1 MTWNPLAF
9 KFVGVALISVLIA
22 GGVQQ
27 IRIYRLRAQLAE
39 AQVKVSDLD
48 AQISVISDA
57 NSTCAVH
64 IKTQNL
70 AIQALKLEQKQREQE
85 AAKRIAAA
93 EKRAA
98 QVEAKAKTLR
108 ERPMPVPD
116 SACASIETLLDEAI
130 AERK

>member
-1 MTWNPLAF
+1 MIWNPLTF
-9 KFVGVALISVLIA
+9 KFIGVALIGVLIA

-27 IRIYRLRAQLAE
+27 IRIYKLKSQLAD
-39 AQVKVSDLD
+39 AQAKVSALD
-48 AQISVISDA
+48 AQIAVIEDA

-64 IKTQNL
+64 VKTQNL

-98 QVEAKAKTLR
+98 QVDAKAQTLR
-108 ERPMPVPD
+108 ERPMLVLND
-116 SACASIETLLDEAI
+116 TCASLEALLDEAI